1 MDVGDVLLTGTPAGV
16 TQVRAG
22 DRIRADL
29 RIADGTVAAELAVR
43 VEQDGE

>member
-29 RIADGTVAAELAVR
+29 RVDDGAVVAELAVR
-43 VEQDGE
+43 VEQGGE